1 MTSPTSNA
9 QQPDVSGLIAAI
21 ARNIEPGGLAKH
33 LEPFRWAVLADYM
46 QPLTH
51 KRGELLIGQGDTDR
65 KLYFFE
71 SGDLKVD
78 MHTPKG
84 IIHLAIVGP
93 GSVVGEGS
101 FFSHLARS
109 AAVSAYSDCKVWV
122 LTPANFDQLSHANAH
137 VALAMCMA
145 VGTVLATRMLDM
157 SHRLAVI

>member
-46 QPLTH
+46 QPLTR

-65 KLYFFE
+65 KLYFLE

-93 GSVVGEGS
+93 G
-101 FFSHLARS
+101 ACTKRP
-109 AAVSAYSDCKVWV
+109 W
-122 LTPANFDQLSHANAH
+122 NA
-137 VALAMCMA
+137 
-145 VGTVLATRMLDM
+145 
-157 SHRLAVI
+157 